1 MVETW
6 SIQEKWSTDE
16 PVRKSERKEKGE
28 KHSRGVTRSI
38 TTLIDDRDFEI
49 VKYLVG
55 HPTSSMAD
63 IASNLHYRP
72 ETVSSH
78 LRSLKERGLYG
89 GTAASFCYKKLDMVY
104 VPVTVRAPLSNLPAI
119 YTVCRAHP
127 YIQYSVR
134 ILGATDG
141 AFLIFTVPTRSVP
154 LLVQFLDEL
163 AARGIITEHR
173 IYVTDD
179 TKRDFLKADLQ
190 IYNPKQGIWEFDWN
204 RWEMNAGTKE
214 TSTDGGQPQRLMVQ
228 PELDRLNKSDI
239 QLLHILSDEAKV
251 PVEEIAKATNLLPHT
266 VRRRIQD
273 LEDNGF
279 IITYRALLA
288 FSKFHLSSTML
299 FNGNA
304 RPNEVEI
311 CKKKLLTLPF
321 PGTFIPVQN
330 GFLCQ
335 ASLPPEGLPPVHRFL
350 AQHCNSVEVSWFD
363 LPTSDVA
370 LLNAEAYAEGGW
382 RIDPTFLIDEPLRAI
397 EKK

>member
-1 MVETW
+1 M
-6 SIQEKWSTDE
+6 S
-16 PVRKSERKEKGE
+16 G
-28 KHSRGVTRSI
+28 GVTKSNS
-38 TTLIDDRDFEI
+38 TLMDDRDFEI
-49 VKYLVG
+49 VKYIVS

-104 VPVTVRAPLSNLPAI
+104 VPVTVRAPLSNLPDI
-119 YTVCRAHP
+119 YAVSRAHP

-141 AFLIFTVPTRSVP
+141 AFLIFTVPTKAVP

-163 AARGIITEHR
+163 AARGVITEHR
-173 IYVTDD
+173 LYVTDD
-179 TKRDFLKADLQ
+179 TKRDFMKADLQ
-190 IYNPKQGIWEFDWN
+190 IYNPQRGIWDFDWN
-204 RWEMNAGTKE
+204 EWETNDRNGQTL
-214 TSTDGGQPQRLMVQ
+214 TNGGQPQQLLIQ
-228 PELDRLNKSDI
+228 PELDRLERSDI
-239 QLLHILSDEAKV
+239 QLLHILSDEAKT
-251 PVEEIAKATNLLPHT
+251 PTEEIEKTTNLLPHT
-266 VRRRIQD
+266 VRRRIQE

-279 IITYRALLA
+279 IIAYRALVS
-288 FSKFHLSSTML
+288 FSKFHLSSTTL
-299 FNGNA
+299 FNCNA

-311 CKKKLLTLPF
+311 CKRKLLTLPF

-370 LLNAEAYAEGGW
+370 LLNAEAYGEGNW
-382 RIDPTFLIDEPLRAI
+382 RIDPQFVIDEPLKVI
-397 EKK
+397 KKKS